1 MKRTAFFLSLLLAAS
16 ASAAEPQIIVNARIL
31 SIAPDAPVLREAGLV
46 LDPGTPQ
53 SNLGILSPR
62 KAAALLEQ
70 LQRSKDVEVMS
81 APSVTTRDGQK
92 AQVDVVR
99 EVIYP
104 TEFEP
109 AKITNAA
116 DGKPVKLAPGESIAA
131 TPATPVAF
139 EMRPV
144 GVRMEMKPVMQ
155 ADGSIELTVTPEIT
169 TLDGF
174 RNYGT
179 PVKVVS
185 ADKDGKL
192 QDKVLT
198 ENAIQQPVFQ
208 SLKMTTSIV
217 LQPGQYFVLGGLNP
231 VATLR
236 NPKEEPEVNRD
247 PKSPASLKT
256 YFFILEA
263 KLIEP

>member
-1 MKRTAFFLSLLLAAS
+1 M
-16 ASAAEPQIIVNARIL
+16 
-31 SIAPDAPVLREAGLV
+31 LREAGLL
-46 LDPGTPQ
+46 LDPGSPQ
-53 SNLGILSPR
+53 SNLGILSAR

-92 AQVDVVR
+92 AQMEVVR
-99 EVIYP
+99 EFIYP

-109 AKITNAA
+109 AKITNVA

-169 TLDGF
+169 TFDGF
-174 RNYGT
+174 HNYGT

-185 ADKDGKL
+185 TDKDGKL
-192 QDKVLT
+192 QEKVLT
-198 ENAIQQPVFQ
+198 ENVIQQPIFQ
-208 SLKMTTSIV
+208 SLKTTTSIL
-217 LQPGQYFVLGGLNP
+217 LQPGQFFVLGGLNP
-231 VATLR
+231 AATLR
-236 NPKEEPEVNRD
+236 SPKDEPDVKRD
-247 PKSPASLKT
+247 PKAPASSKT

-263 KLIEP
+263 KLVDP